1 MSVTGIVLTGLILL
15 SFSGVCASLYLNG
28 TAPGGAVPASKS
40 VAAPRKTALVIDAG
54 HGGEDGGAVAADG
67 TKEKDIDLLI
77 ARNVDALCLLFDV
90 PAVMTRTDDEM
101 LSDRYP
107 DELAGSKKTRDLKN
121 RLRGAAEADA
131 AHVRPRLGRKEAD
144 AALLLSIHTNKFPDS
159 SVHGLQVFYSPG
171 SDESRRA
178 AGMIQESLNLNLQP
192 GHTKTEK
199 KANSSIYLLDRSPVP
214 AVLAECG
221 FLSNEEELGKL
232 KTPGYRAAT
241 ACVLISSVAEFLA
254 GE

>member
-1 MSVTGIVLTGLILL
+1 
-15 SFSGVCASLYLNG
+15 
-28 TAPGGAVPASKS
+28 
-40 VAAPRKTALVIDAG
+40 
-54 HGGEDGGAVAADG
+54 
-67 TKEKDIDLLI
+67 
-77 ARNVDALCLLFDV
+77 
-90 PAVMTRTDDEM
+90 MTRTDDEM

-107 DELAGSKKTRDLKN
+107 DTTAGSKKTRDLKN
-121 RLRGAAEADA
+121 RLRVAD
-131 AHVRPRLGRKEAD
+131 EAD
-144 AALLLSIHTNKFPDS
+144 AALLLSIHTNKFPDA
-159 SVHGLQVFYSPG
+159 SVHGLQVFYSPNG
-171 SDESRRA
+171 EGSRRA